1 MTSSDPATGDF
12 TIMLIHNPYMQL
24 DHQTSNGIRSPS
36 TTTSA
41 SPTASSMTASFYTIT
56 YHRVVHLIDINPDS
70 SYVTGVIVQ
79 ETLPMMYLIVY
90 LARSP
95 NHGDFIQIFR
105 FTSSL
110 ETDQTDRFVDYDLGD
125 NDVFIGRNYTACL
138 STKDYPGLMPNHIY
152 FTDDDECSLQ
162 AFKGTP
168 RDIGVYNYEDDT
180 LSEVVSPQPWLK
192 WPPPFW
198 ITPSFKDFPNT
209 YRQ

>member
-1 MTSSDPATGDF
+1 M
-12 TIMLIHNPYMQL
+12 IIK
-24 DHQTSNGIRSPS
+24 
-36 TTTSA
+36 
-41 SPTASSMTASFYTIT
+41 
-56 YHRVVHLIDINPDS
+56 
-70 SYVTGVIVQ
+70 
-79 ETLPMMYLIVY
+79 
-90 LARSP
+90 
-95 NHGDFIQIFR
+95 
-105 FTSSL
+105 
-110 ETDQTDRFVDYDLGD
+110 DRFVDYDLGD